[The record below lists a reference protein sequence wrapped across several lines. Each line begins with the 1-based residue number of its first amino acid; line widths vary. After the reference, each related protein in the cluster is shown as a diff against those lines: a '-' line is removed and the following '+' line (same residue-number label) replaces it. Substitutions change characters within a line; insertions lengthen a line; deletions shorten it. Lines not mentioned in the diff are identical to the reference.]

1 MSDKPLSLRLL
12 KLLLAIWWWGLLV
25 GGAAGLLLMATL
37 APKNLNFP
45 MIGYASDIDTST
57 LTAEDRSGQK
67 LAVEFDGPTRVKLF
81 ASSVDDSKSLSTGHR
96 VVSVFVLATYF
107 ALSLYFVKLLRD
119 IVGTVD
125 RNDPFVDEN
134 ARRVRSIG
142 ILIIAYGMME
152 SLSQLAL
159 SGYADSMVVPDG
171 FNLNGRLELN
181 VGLLVVGIAV
191 VFLSEVFRHGARIR
205 EEQLLTV

>member
-57 LTAEDRSGQK
+57 LTAEDRTGQK

-81 ASSVDDSKSLSTGHR
+81 ASLVDDYSPIHGGDWGLH
-96 VVSVFVLATYF
+96 
-107 ALSLYFVKLLRD
+107 LY
-119 IVGTVD
+119 
-125 RNDPFVDEN
+125 
-134 ARRVRSIG
+134 SIKVIQG
-142 ILIIAYGMME
+142 LHC
-152 SLSQLAL
+152 
-159 SGYADSMVVPDG
+159 VNRFDG
-171 FNLNGRLELN
+171 LDWLDLFSRLTAQGRLARAKQTTPEF
-181 VGLLVVGIAV
+181 VHPPI
-191 VFLSEVFRHGARIR
+191 EVDDLRCCLGSARGSSVHKRH
-205 EEQLLTV
+205 